1 MRPLRSLRS
10 LAAACVVVL
19 DPKAEH
25 EQVVSTIGA
34 LGGILDVMLELMQLA
49 DLEDAAE
56 CGCIDLALGV
66 VHGMRAFRRGSCA
79 SRAASVSGGCW
90 VGGGWVSVCNRYN
103 VVGGE
108 QRRELDDRHDLDVP
122 GLEVWYVA
130 GRESVRAVVGVVCG
144 LCVCVVLERR
154 ACGGGVCATP
164 KISIPIILAHVFSK
178 SLRF

>member
-1 MRPLRSLRS
+1 M
-10 LAAACVVVL
+10 V
-19 DPKAEH
+19 D
-25 EQVVSTIGA
+25 G
-34 LGGILDVMLELMQLA
+34 
-49 DLEDAAE
+49 
-56 CGCIDLALGV
+56 
-66 VHGMRAFRRGSCA
+66 
-79 SRAASVSGGCW
+79 W
-90 VGGGWVSVCNRYN
+90 WVSVCNRYN